1 MGTLEGRAGSCDWFS
16 LVRLHVAYIV
26 CSYLA
31 AQAGNVNIGPIL
43 QSELNVRWFKAIG
56 HFR

>member
-31 AQAGNVNIGPIL
+31 AQAGNVNIGPMYYKV
-43 QSELNVRWFKAIG
+43 S
-56 HFR
+56 